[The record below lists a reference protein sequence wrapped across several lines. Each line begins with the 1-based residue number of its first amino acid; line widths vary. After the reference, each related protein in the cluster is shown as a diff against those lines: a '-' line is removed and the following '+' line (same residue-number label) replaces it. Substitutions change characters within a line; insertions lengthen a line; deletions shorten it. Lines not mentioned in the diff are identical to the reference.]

1 MFYIFILFYCSA
13 AVCQSVV
20 TKRIRY
26 AMLWKVG
33 LRSVTESRSRVC
45 RGSDTSDRDLSDGRL
60 LCLPRA
66 DALPRGSKYQSAQCL
81 SHSGAALY
89 VRVYVRV
96 SVRPSVCRSLAA
108 SVKPATSVP
117 RPSTAWESSIYQL
130 SRRRR
135 HHSSGLRYSCRCSRP
150 LELGSEN
157 DGATRFELKWT

>member
-1 MFYIFILFYCSA
+1 
-13 AVCQSVV
+13 
-20 TKRIRY
+20 
-26 AMLWKVG
+26 MLWKVG

-96 SVRPSVCRSLAA
+96 SVRPSVRPSVARSLRL
-108 SVKPATSVP
+108 SSPP
-117 RPSTAWESSIYQL
+117 RP
-130 SRRRR
+130 
-135 HHSSGLRYSCRCSRP
+135 C
-150 LELGSEN
+150 LGRLLHGNRLFISFLA
-157 DGATRFELKWT
+157 GAAITHPASAIAAAAVGH